1 MVILISQTFD
11 SFKAAIHSEPE
22 TGCRPLYRASCTSG
36 PEHAAKAVVRKYFG
50 DAAAETVR
58 QVKDAAEIAAL
69 TGDYFAN
76 PKRKQVFDVWAFNP
90 RAKSSSAATVIGQA
104 ESEAYERA
112 GAQLAK
118 REAPSSLASCVLESC
133 VSWDRARALLAGVK
147 LAIRLS
153 LAGQVMLGAELQQL
167 KKDLGYHRGGD
178 RRSNPQSVGLK
189 SWGELVKE
197 ELGIC
202 DRTADRMIDSW
213 EAAKAK
219 LKKLGGQ
226 PALLGIMETP
236 AGELDAIQRQ
246 TLEAAV
252 GKVTDGETQKSLLEE
267 LKLVK
272 CYDKS
277 GIGGDTSAHRKPRTD
292 EENVG
297 QLAFMFF
304 ETVAEPLQRLCTQ
317 PDRTAYYIA
326 MAEQHPAELSN
337 LEQLL
342 ESTLHDVRAAKA
354 RRLTPAKA

>member
-1 MVILISQTFD
+1 MKSDDTLHTCPSCGTRGFTQRGL
-11 SFKAAIHSEPE
+11 KAHRCDGSNRNPE
-22 TGCRPLYRASCTSG
+22 TACAS
-36 PEHAAKAVVRKYFG
+36 
-50 DAAAETVR
+50 
-58 QVKDAAEIAAL
+58 
-69 TGDYFAN
+69 
-76 PKRKQVFDVWAFNP
+76 
-90 RAKSSSAATVIGQA
+90 VIGQA
-104 ESEAYERA
+104 ESDAYDRS
-112 GAQLAK
+112 GAQLAQ
-118 REAPSSLASCVLESC
+118 RDASSIPPACAGTADRSSVCDTVAPT
-133 VSWDRARALLAGVK
+133 WDRARALLAGVK

-178 RRSNPQSVGLK
+178 RRSSPQSADLK
-189 SWGELVKE
+189 NWKDLVKE
-197 ELGIC
+197 ELGISV
-202 DRTADRMIDSW
+202 DTAARMIDSW

-236 AGELDAIQRQ
+236 AGDLDAIQRQ

-252 GKVTDGETQKSLLEE
+252 AKITDGETQKSLLEE

-272 CYDKS
+272 LYDKS

-326 MAEQHPAELSN
+326 MAEQYPGELSN

-354 RRLTPAKA
+354 RRLTPAS